1 MSSSTTTHG
10 VGRVGEKDGG
20 RGGGKGG
27 EGAGGRGWGERMVGE
42 MWVRL
47 VYECMSLERRPRV
60 RDFVEREAG
69 STEGVRVQ
77 ELTYSLKSFTW

>member
-1 MSSSTTTHG
+1 
-10 VGRVGEKDGG
+10 VR
-20 RGGGKGG
+20 KGG
-27 EGAGGRGWGERMVGE
+27 WGGWAGGARGGERMVGE

-60 RDFVEREAG
+60 REFLEREAG

-77 ELTYSLKSFTW
+77 ELTHSLKSFTW